1 MKYFII
7 CFVFF
12 SILGSVIAFLR
23 YLLFLKRKFLKKRIA
38 AMLMNEKI
46 FFDAVVKEVV
56 DYVVKAPKKTKE
68 ILLEAVWHKNINL
81 FTKNINNQSV
91 KAKLLLITRGIGV
104 SNWAKNDDLFKL
116 LCVEKYIL
124 QKNFEKA
131 YQLLRK
137 VNENVKNPDLAV
149 IKLFLDAQLA
159 FFEGDLL
166 NASVWTRQVAKISK
180 KKKMV
185 YEEAQS
191 WFLMGEIC
199 SRAKMFDCAYFLLR
213 KAAALFDE
221 IESYN
226 KKSEVLTALGLVCL
240 AQNRCNEAEDFWK
253 DALQL
258 ANKVGNANVKKI
270 ILNKR
275 KEL

>member
-1 MKYFII
+1 MFLS
-7 CFVFF
+7 VFA
-12 SILGSVIAFLR
+12 SVVAFFR
-23 YLLFLKRKFLKKRIA
+23 YVVFLKRKFLRKKITS
-38 AMLMNEKI
+38 MLINEKI

-124 QKNFEKA
+124 QKDFGRA
-131 YQLLRK
+131 YKLLRK
-137 VNENVKNPDLAV
+137 VNEKVKNPDLAV

-166 NASVWTRQVAKISK
+166 NASVWTRQVSKITK
-180 KKKMV
+180 KKNMF

-199 SRAKMFDCAYFLLR
+199 SRAEMFDSAYFLLR
-213 KAAALFDE
+213 KAAFLFGK
-221 IESYN
+221 IESYS

-240 AQNRCNEAEDFWK
+240 AQNRCNEADDFWNK
-253 DALQL
+253 ALQL
-258 ANKVGNANVKKI
+258 ANMVGNDNVKKI
-270 ILNKR
+270 ILGKR
-275 KEL
+275 KKL